1 MHVGV
6 PGQRPEAQLLV
17 AIQRGLVAQPLVV
30 RVRILV
36 EVVVVRVQ
44 KRREWLVD
52 LKWSSVF
59 RFDNEADRVGKVVG
73 DLVIGVG
80 PAGGVDK
87 CAEERHLEDRHD
99 AGLGVGSDG

>member
-1 MHVGV
+1 MYVGV
-6 PGQRPEAQLLV
+6 PGQGPKAQLLV
-17 AIQRGLVAQPLVV
+17 TIQRGLIPQPLVV

-36 EVVVVRVQ
+36 EVVVVRVEEVAC
-44 KRREWLVD
+44 RSEG
-52 LKWSSVF
+52 SSVF

-99 AGLGVGSDG
+99 AWLGVGSDG